1 LRTSLVLSIYF
12 VILSGAKN
20 PRICFCFFAFIVIST
35 TTDMLSLAKRK
46 NPSFRPKRSEVEK
59 PASQRTPS
67 ASPCKNFT
75 IPTAVLAA
83 VILSIALSFASTPAH
98 AQGCTQ
104 CQDNTAATPPAT
116 QKAYRHAI
124 ILMTV
129 TAGFLF
135 VTTLVLFK
143 RHR

>member
-1 LRTSLVLSIYF
+1 
-12 VILSGAKN
+12 
-20 PRICFCFFAFIVIST
+20 
-35 TTDMLSLAKRK
+35 
-46 NPSFRPKRSEVEK
+46 VEK

-67 ASPCKNFT
+67 TSSRKHFT
-75 IPTAVLAA
+75 TPTALLAA
-83 VILSIALSFASTPAH
+83 VLLSITLSFASIPAH

-124 ILMTV
+124 VLMTV